1 MKTNSKRWIGLFLSL
16 GVLLTALALPPLGGL
31 SVASLRALS
40 ILVVTMIL
48 LITEPIP
55 VGITAPLLI
64 VLLPL
69 LDVVPLQ
76 VALSNSMTSLFLFLM
91 ACYGIS
97 SVLLKSSLPHRLAYV
112 LLRKARGRAL
122 FIIGAFMVSTAVI
135 SSVVS
140 NVPCA
145 VIMTGICLK
154 VLTAMGE
161 EPGESRL
168 GRALLLAV
176 PFGAVFGGMM
186 TPAGSSLNILSMQLV
201 QQATG
206 VEILFL
212 QWMVMGIPLSLV
224 LISLSIPIL
233 SLIFKPGDVSD
244 EKMQRALSQVSH
256 DRKLSL
262 YDKKTIAL
270 LGITFLLWVLT
281 SWVPWLN
288 VTVVSV
294 LALTAFFLPGLD
306 MLTWKEYSRECGWE
320 AILICSAILSVG
332 AALVSTGL
340 TDWIVMNIS
349 SVFAGTGVFLFIL
362 LMGAVVNWTHLLI
375 PTASA
380 IVMLYAVAFAG
391 LSRTLGYDVRM
402 VTFTVAVMA
411 SCVFLIPFDPVVIVA
426 YSTRYFKIKDLFMAG
441 VIVSSIWVLLLA
453 LWLPLVL
460 SVL

>member
-1 MKTNSKRWIGLFLSL
+1 MKTYSKRWIGLFLSL
-16 GVLLTALALPPLGGL
+16 GVLLTALLLPPLGGL

-40 ILVVTMIL
+40 ILLLTMIL

-76 VALSNSMTSLFLFLM
+76 AALSNAMTTLFLFLM

-122 FIIGAFMVSTAVI
+122 WLIAAFMLSTAVI

-161 EPGESRL
+161 KPGESRL

-201 QQATG
+201 EQATG
-206 VEILFL
+206 AEILFL
-212 QWMVMGIPLSLV
+212 QWMLMGIPLSLL
-224 LISLSIPIL
+224 LILLSVPIL
-233 SLIFKPGDVSD
+233 SHLFRPGDISA
-244 EKMQRALSQVSH
+244 EKMELALAQVSH
-256 DRKLSL
+256 ERGLTPYDR
-262 YDKKTIAL
+262 KTIAL
-270 LGITFLLWVLT
+270 LGITFILWILT

-288 VTVVSV
+288 VTIVSV
-294 LALTAFFLPGLD
+294 LALVAFFLPGLD
-306 MLTWKEYSRECGWE
+306 MITWKEYSRDCGWE

-340 TDWIVMNIS
+340 TEKIVT
-349 SVFAGTGVFLFIL
+349 SVAGGFQGTGVFLFIL
-362 LMGAVVNWTHLLI
+362 LMGAAVNWTHLLI

-380 IVMLYAVAFAG
+380 IVMLYGVAFAG
-391 LSRTLGYDVRM
+391 LSQTLGFDARI
-402 VTFTVAVMA
+402 VAFSVAAMA
-411 SCVFLIPFDPVVIVA
+411 SCVILIPFDPVVIVA
-426 YSTRYFKIKDLFMAG
+426 YSTRYFKIRDLFLAG
-441 VIVSSIWVLLLA
+441 VLVSTLWTLILA
-453 LWLPLVL
+453 LWLPVVL
-460 SVL
+460 SIL